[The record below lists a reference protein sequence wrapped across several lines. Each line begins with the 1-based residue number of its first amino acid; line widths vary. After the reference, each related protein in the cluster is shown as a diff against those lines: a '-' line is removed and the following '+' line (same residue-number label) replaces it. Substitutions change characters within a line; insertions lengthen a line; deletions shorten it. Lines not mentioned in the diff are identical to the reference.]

1 MVAPG
6 TGHPAPPDSS
16 TGPAEHAHTAAWIA
30 GVLRGR
36 IAAGE
41 LTPGSKLSEQA
52 LSTALGVSRNTL
64 REAFSTLAGESVV
77 TKIPNRG
84 VFVASPGAE
93 EVREIYRVRRMIEP
107 AAVLW
112 GEATPEALA
121 DLEAIVG
128 RARDARDSGSVHGMA
143 DANQAL
149 HSAVVGLS
157 GSEELRALMARVL
170 AEMRLVFHA
179 MASAPDFHSH
189 YVDRNVELVER
200 LRAGERTEAAAGLRE
215 YLDAAEAE
223 LLGHLADDRQDMP
236 QGARQVTRGGS
247 G

>member
-1 MVAPG
+1 MTIA
-6 TGHPAPPDSS
+6 AAAKRDSA
-16 TGPAEHAHTAAWIA
+16 TAGAEHAHTATWIA
-30 GVLRGR
+30 TVLRGR

-41 LTPGSKLSEQA
+41 LTPGSKLSEQS

-107 AAVLW
+107 AAALW
-112 GEATPEALA
+112 GEVTPEVLENM
-121 DLEAIVG
+121 EAIVRRAQ
-128 RARDARDSGSVHGMA
+128 RARDVGSVPDMA

-149 HSAVVGLS
+149 HSAVVGLA
-157 GSEELRALMARVL
+157 GSESLRTLMDRVL

-189 YVDRNVELVER
+189 YVDRNVLLVER
-200 LRAGERTEAAAGLRE
+200 LRAGKREEAAAGLRD
-215 YLDAAEAE
+215 YLDSAEAE
-223 LLGHLADDRQDMP
+223 LLGHLTGEA
-236 QGARQVTRGGS
+236 S
-247 G
+247 

>member
-1 MVAPG
+1 M
-6 TGHPAPPDSS
+6 
-16 TGPAEHAHTAAWIA
+16 
-30 GVLRGR
+30 LRGR

-41 LTPGSKLSEQA
+41 LVPGSKLSEQA

-64 REAFSTLAGESVV
+64 REAFSILAAESVV

-84 VFVASPGAE
+84 VFVSSPGAD

-112 GEATPEALA
+112 GEAGPEALA
-121 DLEAIVG
+121 ELEAIV
-128 RARDARDSGSVHGMA
+128 RQAREAQRIGSVQGMA

-157 GSEELRALMARVL
+157 GSEELRRLMARVL

-200 LRAGERTEAAAGLRE
+200 LRAGERMEAAAGLRA
-215 YLDAAEAE
+215 YLDSAEAE
-223 LLGHLADDRQDMP
+223 LLARLTEDR
-236 QGARQVTRGGS
+236 
-247 G
+247 

>member
-1 MVAPG
+1 MTKTGG
-6 TGHPAPPDSS
+6 TDMD
-16 TGPAEHAHTAAWIA
+16 TGTHGAAEHAHTTAWIA
-30 GVLRGR
+30 SVLRSR

-52 LSTALGVSRNTL
+52 LSTSLGVSRNTL
-64 REAFSTLAGESVV
+64 RQAFTILAGESMV
-77 TKIPNRG
+77 TRIPNRG

-93 EVREIYRVRRMIEP
+93 EVREIYRIRRTIEP

-112 GEATPEALA
+112 GGLSPKI
-121 DLEAIVG
+121 LEDMETIVQ
-128 RARDARDSGSVHGMA
+128 RAQDARNAGSVTDMA

-149 HSAVVGLS
+149 HRAVVGLT
-157 GSEELRALMARVL
+157 GSATLQELMDRVL

-189 YVDRNVELVER
+189 YVERNVELVKR
-200 LRAGERTEAAAGLRE
+200 LRAGEREEAAAGLRI

-223 LLGHLADDRQDMP
+223 LLGHLA
-236 QGARQVTRGGS
+236 GTGH
-247 G
+247 

>member
-1 MVAPG
+1 MTIA
-6 TGHPAPPDSS
+6 AAAKRDSA
-16 TGPAEHAHTAAWIA
+16 TAGAEHAHTATWIA
-30 GVLRGR
+30 TVLRGR

-41 LTPGSKLSEQA
+41 LTPGSKLSEQS

-107 AAVLW
+107 AAALW
-112 GEATPEALA
+112 GEVTPEVLENM
-121 DLEAIVG
+121 EAIV
-128 RARDARDSGSVHGMA
+128 RRAQKARDVGSVPDMA

-149 HSAVVGLS
+149 HSAVVGLA
-157 GSEELRALMARVL
+157 GSESLRTLMDRVL

-189 YVDRNVELVER
+189 YVDRNVLLVER
-200 LRAGERTEAAAGLRE
+200 LRAGKREEAAAGLRD
-215 YLDAAEAE
+215 YLDSAEAE
-223 LLGHLADDRQDMP
+223 LLGHLTGEA
-236 QGARQVTRGGS
+236 S
-247 G
+247 